1 MNSTLTLYVARRFLA
16 YFAYAFVAVFMV
28 VVLVDMVELLRKS
41 ARSDATFAEVLWLAV
56 LHAPSLML
64 TILPFIALL
73 AAMACFSSL
82 ARSSELV
89 VTRAA
94 GVSVWRLLGPTLC
107 AAALLGAAAFGIFNP
122 IAAGTLQRFETLKAK
137 YFDDATSLLSISSE
151 GMWLRQKGPEGQEVI
166 RAWRANRDG
175 TQLWDV
181 TVFQFDESD
190 RLVGRVKAARAV
202 LTDGAWT
209 LHQVNRWTFDPGSR
223 AMHAEEES
231 EDTYSIA
238 TDLTQ
243 EHILESFSTPETIS
257 FWALPRF
264 IGTLESAGFS
274 ATRHRMFWQSQL
286 AQPML
291 LAAMVLIG
299 AAFSM
304 RHVRFGGLGLMALAA
319 VLTGLGYFFLA
330 NVTQAFG
337 NSGAV
342 APPLAAWIP
351 PVAMALFAIG
361 LLLHLEDG

>member
-1 MNSTLTLYVARRFLA
+1 MISTLTFYVARRFLA
-16 YFAYAFVAVFMV
+16 YFVFAFIAVFLIV
-28 VVLVDMVELLRKS
+28 ALVDMVELLRKS

-73 AAMACFSSL
+73 SAMACFSSL

-94 GVSVWRLLGPTLC
+94 GMSVWRLMGPTIG
-107 AAALLGAAAFGIFNP
+107 AAAVLGAASFAIFNP
-122 IAAGTLQRFETLKAK
+122 IAAGTLQRFETLKAH
-137 YFDDATSLLSISSE
+137 YFDDMTSLLSISSE
-151 GMWLRQKGPEGQEVI
+151 GMWLRQSGPQGQEVV

-181 TVFQFDESD
+181 TVFEFDGSD
-190 RLVGRVKAARAV
+190 RLVGRVNAARAV
-202 LTDGAWT
+202 LTQGSWT
-209 LHQVNRWTFDPGSR
+209 LHQVHRWRFDPEDR
-223 AMHAEEES
+223 DARPVETE
-231 EDTYSIA
+231 EDTFSIP
-238 TDLTQ
+238 TDLTR

-257 FWALPRF
+257 FWAMPRF
-264 IGTLESAGFS
+264 IAAMENAGFS

-299 AAFSM
+299 AAFSKLQ
-304 RHVRFGGLGLMALAA
+304 VRFGGLGLMALGA
-319 VLTGLGYFFLA
+319 VMTGLAYFFLA

-342 APPLAAWIP
+342 SPLLAAWIP
-351 PVAMALFAIG
+351 PAAMALLATG